1 MQETKIKILETK
13 NISKIYSL
21 NNNLKNL
28 EDNENEFKALD
39 NINLEILKNEIV
51 CISGGSGAG
60 KSTLLNI
67 LSGLS
72 KPSIGEVFFNG
83 EILPYEDDFKMA
95 NIRRKKFG
103 FIFQFYNLLTE
114 FSVLENVML
123 PIMLENKEKKFE
135 LKEKAQ
141 NLLEI
146 LNMQEKSK
154 SFPIQLSGGEKQRVA
169 IARALINEPEIIFA
183 DEPTGNLDPK
193 NSENIYEILEK
204 FWNIKKTTIIMVSHD
219 QNIKF
224 SNYRKII
231 LEKGNILN

>member
-1 MQETKIKILETK
+1 MLFFLKL
-13 NISKIYSL
+13 L
-21 NNNLKNL
+21 LFVLKNL
-28 EDNENEFKALD
+28 DL
-39 NINLEILKNEIV
+39 
-51 CISGGSGAG
+51 
-60 KSTLLNI
+60 
-67 LSGLS
+67 
-72 KPSIGEVFFNG
+72 FFS
-83 EILPYEDDFKMA
+83 
-95 NIRRKKFG
+95 
-103 FIFQFYNLLTE
+103 FIIFY
-114 FSVLENVML
+114 
-123 PIMLENKEKKFE
+123 
-135 LKEKAQ
+135 Q